1 MIDET
6 RTVFWENDQVCM
18 IDQRLLPG
26 SFVINRY
33 DAVLDV
39 ADAIRTM
46 VVRGAPAL
54 GAAAGFGIALAAQN
68 SQARTVEQL
77 HHELA
82 SAADTISRARPTAVN
97 LSWGAAQM
105 MKCARNPSL
114 QTVDAIR
121 RALLDE
127 AQRIAD
133 EDIETNK
140 RMGAFGATLVPEHA
154 TIIHHCNTG
163 SLAAVG
169 WGTALGVVRSAFLE
183 GKQLHVLVDE
193 TRPRLQGARL
203 TSWEL
208 KNLGIDHTIIAD
220 GASGHYM
227 RRQHVDLCLV
237 GADRIAANGDTAN
250 KVGTYNLAVLAH
262 ENHVPFYV
270 VAPFSTVDLS
280 MLHGDLIEIEERSPD
295 EVTHIFGQPIAPEG
309 VKAGNPA
316 FDVTPNHYITAIVTE
331 YGITRPPYVV
341 NLRTIANRMVSGE
354 SAAPAPV
361 SVHS

>member
-1 MIDET
+1 
-6 RTVFWENDQVCM
+6 M
-18 IDQRLLPG
+18 IDQRILPG
-26 SFVINRY
+26 QFTINRY
-33 DAVLDV
+33 TTVQEI
-39 ADAIRTM
+39 ADAIQTM

-54 GAAAGFGIALAAQN
+54 GASAGFGMALAAQN
-68 SQARTVEQL
+68 SDAATADDLLRD
-77 HHELA
+77 LA
-82 SAADTISRARPTAVN
+82 TAADIIGKSRPTAVN
-97 LSWGAAQM
+97 LFWGIARM
-105 MKCARNPSL
+105 TKCAQDSSSQP
-114 QTVDAIR
+114 VDAIR
-121 RALLDE
+121 KALLNE
-127 AQRIAD
+127 AQKIAD
-133 EDIETNK
+133 EDIDINK
-140 RMGAFGATLVPEHA
+140 RMGAYGSALVPDNA

-169 WGTALGVVRSAFLE
+169 WGTALGVVRSAFFQ
-183 GKQLHVLVDE
+183 GKKLHVLVDE

-227 RRQHVDLCLV
+227 RRHGVDLCLV

-270 VAPFSTVDLS
+270 VAPFSTVDLA
-280 MLHGDLIEIEERSPD
+280 MPHGDLIEIEERTPD
-295 EVTHIFGQPIAPEG
+295 EVTTVLGQQIAPEG

-331 YGITRPPYVV
+331 YGVIRPPYVV
-341 NLRTIANRMVSGE
+341 NLHKLGE
-354 SAAPAPV
+354 RVAAGEQPIPV
-361 SVHS
+361 LES